1 MTRAAF
7 FLSFTLALPAF
18 CAAATNA
25 PAKTDLDSGAS
36 LTSHAATG
44 IVSLR
49 TPDGDSITLAT
60 KGFIGEL
67 KLHPDGPLR
76 WMTVPVNGGESVCA
90 SFGVDDGLGQ
100 ARFVGVL
107 LARAPKAKWRIVT
120 EWLAECGPLGEL
132 SFKREKQNFST
143 PAAGTLL
150 RSARKYKSEGHTFKL
165 DCGCNVCQSATFDY
179 MENETWIWNAV
190 STTFERK
197 SFERAYIVQYG
208 EGLMAVARKAL
219 GDARLMSRLYR
230 MNPDIKPGG
239 MLKEGQQ
246 IVFERITETPK

>member
-1 MTRAAF
+1 MKRVALLLSIALAA
-7 FLSFTLALPAF
+7 PVF

-25 PAKTDLDSGAS
+25 PSKADTDSGAS
-36 LTSHAATG
+36 LTSHASTG
-44 IVSLR
+44 IVTLR
-49 TPDGDSITLAT
+49 TPDSEAITLAT
-60 KGFIGEL
+60 KVFVGEL

-76 WMTVPVNGGESVCA
+76 WLPVVVEGGEAACA

-107 LARAPKAKWRIVT
+107 LVRAPKAKWRIVT
-120 EWLAECGPLGEL
+120 EWLAECGPLGEM
-132 SFKREKQNFST
+132 SFKREKQNFTT

-179 MENETWIWNAV
+179 MENETWVWNAGI
-190 STTFERK
+190 TTFERK
-197 SFERAYIVQYG
+197 KFERAYIVQYG

-246 IVFERITETPK
+246 IVFERITDAR